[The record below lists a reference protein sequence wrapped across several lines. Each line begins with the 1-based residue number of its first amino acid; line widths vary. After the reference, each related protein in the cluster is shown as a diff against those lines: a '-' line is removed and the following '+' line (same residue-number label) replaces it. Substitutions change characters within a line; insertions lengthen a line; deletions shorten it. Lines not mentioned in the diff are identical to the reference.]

1 MEEGK
6 VRLMQCPGDGTC
18 TMVAVELIMRNV
30 IVFMFW
36 KQ

>member
-6 VRLMQCPGDGTC
+6 VRLRQCPGDGTR
-18 TMVAVELIMRNV
+18 TVVAIEVIMRNV

-36 KQ
+36 E